1 LAPTPGESTGC
12 LEWSDALIVRITE
25 RRTLG
30 RSQLEVSPFALGH
43 SMGQRDFD
51 QTAAKRFDQLIASA
65 LAHGVNFF
73 DSSDAYWDGL
83 HEQWLARALAGRRTE
98 AIIASK
104 FGNISLPDGSKATN
118 GRPDYL
124 RACCEAS
131 LRRLNTDYIDLY
143 YAHRIDPKVPIE
155 DTVGEMSRLVQ
166 EGKVRWLGLCEAS
179 AATLQRA
186 HTIHPITALQTE
198 LSLWYPDDFLK
209 LQPLLGS
216 LEISFVGYSPLGR
229 GLLTGQITSLADFDA
244 RDRRRIHPRFHSEH
258 IADNLALVEQMRPLA
273 EALGVSQAQLA
284 LAWVQQLG
292 PGVIP
297 VTGTQSE
304 EKLLLSVAASMI
316 ELPSAT
322 LTELA
327 RIFQPQARS
336 GTRYPSSML
345 PDLGI

>member
-1 LAPTPGESTGC
+1 
-12 LEWSDALIVRITE
+12 LEWSDGLNVKITE

-30 RSQLEVSPFALGH
+30 RSRLEVSPFALGH

-51 QTAAKRFDQLIASA
+51 QAAATRFDRLIATA
-65 LAHGVNFF
+65 IDHGVNFF
-73 DSSDAYWDGL
+73 DSSNAYWDGL
-83 HEQWLARALAGRRTE
+83 HEQWLARALNGRRAE
-98 AIIASK
+98 AIVASK
-104 FGNISLPDGSKATN
+104 FGNITLPDGSKATN

-131 LRRLNTDYIDLY
+131 LRRLNTDHIDLY

-179 AATLQRA
+179 ATTLERA
-186 HTIHPITALQTE
+186 HAVHPITALQTE

-209 LQPLLGS
+209 LKPLLES
-216 LEISFVGYSPLGR
+216 LGISFVGYSPLGR
-229 GLLTGQITSLADFDA
+229 GLLTGQITGLADFDP

-258 IADNLALVEQMRPLA
+258 IADNLALVAQMRPLA
-273 EALGVSQAQLA
+273 DELGISQAQLA

-292 PGVIP
+292 PHVIP

-304 EKLLLSVAASMI
+304 EKLLLSVAASML
-316 ELPSAT
+316 ELPAAT
-322 LTELA
+322 LAALA
-327 RIFQPQARS
+327 RIFHPEARS
-336 GTRYPSSML
+336 GTRYPSAML